1 MYVFSVALLVLQLSC
16 ALTSDKPQEVFV
28 PSVQKPAISVDITSW
43 WLDYLRTKQLP
54 VQAQQLLLKQSN
66 TPPQPDSLAEA
77 MLTVAVLNQAIASRV
92 TVQELSSQYNFDIL
106 QALKAN
112 PFLNYPQFLLFVSGT
127 ASTQVGDEKF
137 HQRLEEILRVKL
149 NSYRDTLD
157 AIDARLTMPTSQVAA
172 IQAIDSDLFRTGD
185 YLVLEADALASQGK
199 YQQALTILTS
209 IDRRSPLIQI
219 AQEKRIE
226 VSNRA
231 VQDLR
236 KKAALAFQ
244 KAGPIS
250 DRRTREAYLQEAHNY
265 LKQALTL
272 YPQAEN
278 LNVVKD
284 NLTTIA
290 RDLRKLGARP

>member
-1 MYVFSVALLVLQLSC
+1 MYVSIALLVFQVSC
-16 ALTSDKPQEVFV
+16 ALTSSTEVRSGLV
-28 PSVQKPAISVDITSW
+28 PSAKKPAISVDITSW
-43 WLDYLRTKQLP
+43 WLDYLRTNQLAS
-54 VQAQQLLLKQSN
+54 QAQELLLKQSN
-66 TPPQPDSLAEA
+66 TPPRPDSLAEA
-77 MLTVAVLNQAIASRV
+77 MLTVAVLNRAVSSRV
-92 TVQELSSQYNFDIL
+92 MVQELASQFNFDIL
-106 QALKAN
+106 QALKSN

-127 ASTQVGDEKF
+127 VSAQVGDEKF
-137 HQRLEEILRVKL
+137 HQTLEEIIRVKL
-149 NSYRDTLD
+149 KGYRDTLET
-157 AIDARLTMPTSQVAA
+157 IDTRLTVPTAQVAM
-172 IQAIDSDLFRTGD
+172 IQTIDSDLFRVGD
-185 YLVLEADALASQGK
+185 SLVLEADALASQGK
-199 YQQALTILTS
+199 YQQALATLTS
-209 IDRRSPLIQI
+209 IDHRSPLVQI

-226 VSNRA
+226 ISNQA

-290 RDLRKLGARP
+290 RDLRKLGVRP

>member
-1 MYVFSVALLVLQLSC
+1 MYVSIALLFLQVSC
-16 ALTSDKPQEVFV
+16 ALTSSTEVRREFV
-28 PSVQKPAISVDITSW
+28 PSAKKQEISVDITSW
-43 WLDYLRTKQLP
+43 WLDYLRTKQLA
-54 VQAQQLLLKQSN
+54 VQAQELLLKQSN
-66 TPPQPDSLAEA
+66 TPPKPDSLAEA
-77 MLTVAVLNQAIASRV
+77 MLTVAVLNRAVSSRV
-92 TVQELSSQYNFDIL
+92 TVQEVASQFNFDFL
-106 QALKAN
+106 QALQSN
-112 PFLNYPQFLLFVSGT
+112 PFLNYPQFLLFVS
-127 ASTQVGDEKF
+127 STVSAQVGDEKF
-137 HQRLEEILRVKL
+137 HQTLEEILRLKL
-149 NSYRDTLD
+149 KGYRDTLD
-157 AIDARLTMPTSQVAA
+157 EIDARLTMPTAQVAT

-185 YLVLEADALASQGK
+185 YLILEADALASHGK
-199 YQQALTILTS
+199 YQEALAILTS
-209 IDRRSPLIQI
+209 IDRHSPLVQI

-226 VSNRA
+226 ISNRA

-236 KKAALAFQ
+236 KKAALSFQ

-290 RDLRKLGARP
+290 RDLRKLGVRP

>member
-1 MYVFSVALLVLQLSC
+1 MYVAITLLFLQVSC
-16 ALTSDKPQEVFV
+16 ALTSDRVQEELVT
-28 PSVQKPAISVDITSW
+28 STKKPAVDMTSW
-43 WLDYLRTKQLP
+43 WLDYLRTNQLAS
-54 VQAQQLLLKQSN
+54 QAQELLLKQSN
-66 TPPQPDSLAEA
+66 TPPRPNSLTEA
-77 MLTVAVLNQAIASRV
+77 MLTIAVLNRATSSRV
-92 TVQELSSQYNFDIL
+92 MVQELASQLNFDIL
-106 QALKAN
+106 QAVKSN

-127 ASTQVGDEKF
+127 ISRPVGDEKF
-137 HQRLEEILRVKL
+137 HQTLEKILQAKL
-149 NSYRDTLD
+149 KGYRDTLD
-157 AIDARLTMPTSQVAA
+157 TIDAQLTAPTAQIAM
-172 IQAIDSDLFRTGD
+172 IQAIDSDLFRSGD
-185 YLVLEADALASQGK
+185 NLVLEADALASHGK
-199 YQQALTILTS
+199 YQQALAILTT
-209 IDRRSPLIQI
+209 IDRRSPLVQI
-219 AQEKRIE
+219 AQEKRIDI
-226 VSNRA
+226 SNQA

-290 RDLRKLGARP
+290 RDLRKLGTRP